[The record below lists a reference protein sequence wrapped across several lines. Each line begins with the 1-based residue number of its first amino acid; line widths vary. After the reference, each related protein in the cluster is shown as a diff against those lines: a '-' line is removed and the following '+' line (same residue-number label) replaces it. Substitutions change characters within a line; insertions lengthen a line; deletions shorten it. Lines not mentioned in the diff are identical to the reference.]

1 MTDTVQFPTKKLANT
16 MNETIKHQVS
26 LHLCHLDNRSLKG
39 IGSSGSNF
47 VNKNL
52 SNLPLLVL
60 SKAVELSW
68 MLCFYMQ
75 IKFAFIFNGF
85 CDL

>member
-1 MTDTVQFPTKKLANT
+1 
-16 MNETIKHQVS
+16 MNETIEHQVS
-26 LHLCHLDNRSLKG
+26 PHLCYLDNRSLKG
-39 IGSSGSNF
+39 IDSSGSSF

>member
-1 MTDTVQFPTKKLANT
+1 
-16 MNETIKHQVS
+16 MNETIEYRVS
-26 LHLCHLDNRSLKG
+26 PHLCHLDNRSLKG
-39 IGSSGSNF
+39 IDSSGSNF

-68 MLCFYMQ
+68 MLRFYMQ
-75 IKFAFIFNGF
+75 VKFAFIFNGF
-85 CDL
+85 CDLWLMWLPPAAGMKRYS

>member
-1 MTDTVQFPTKKLANT
+1 
-16 MNETIKHQVS
+16 MNETIEYLVS
-26 LHLCHLDNRSLKG
+26 PYLCHLDNRSLKG
-39 IGSSGSNF
+39 IDSSGSNF

-68 MLCFYMQ
+68 MLRFYMQ
-75 IKFAFIFNGF
+75 VKFAFIFNGF